1 MGRAELEKEVRFALV
16 MYGGVSL
23 AVYING
29 VAQEF
34 YSLVRAT
41 SGAAETGTAGTEA
54 VYRRLGAM
62 LGADG
67 VKPERGTGP
76 IRTRFVVDI
85 LSGTSAGGLNSIF
98 LAKALAKGLDFGVME
113 KLWVDQADIATL
125 LNDGGA
131 VTPVAGG
138 FTLKQQ
144 KPPQSLLSS
153 ERMYALLLSALGE
166 MDGKPS
172 KAPLVD
178 EVDLFV
184 TATDLRGLETR
195 LKLADDVVMEKRHR
209 NVFHFCASPYLERN
223 DFEKK
228 FNPFLAFAG
237 RCTAAFPIAFEP
249 MRLADIDAVLDRSV
263 PPLKNDALA
272 RSSSAE
278 WRPFLVDYIPED
290 GHAQDESGQV
300 PQRFRNRAFADGGY
314 LNNKPFSYAIEEL
327 GVRGGDLPYDRKL
340 VYIEPSP
347 ETLAEEGSA
356 APKPDALE
364 NAFEAAFAL
373 PRYQTI
379 REDLRRVVERNRLV
393 TRVQDV
399 IEGLEDTV
407 AQSDMLKQFKGESA
421 AQFAGKKLTELSDSR
436 GPLYAGYHRLKVKTV
451 TDELS
456 KTIGK
461 ALDLDEA
468 SDELHTLYF
477 VVRAWVQARYDQEGG
492 HKRKESRF
500 LLQFDLAYRERRLYA
515 LLARLDALYAGGAKS
530 DTIAQSTGID
540 KLLEKRSEPEKE
552 QWKTAIRAL
561 RGKRD
566 GETPV
571 RPCPAHQDKCPVKGH
586 GLVAVLGG
594 LRRQRN
600 ELQVRGAANP
610 LERARPDRVAW
621 RNWLRTLL
629 EGTDE
634 ECAEK
639 SAKLF
644 SKSPPPELLPLR
656 RQMVKMLACID
667 LALKKAFVCASRQVE
682 DLLGH
687 EAQPVEFDAGKVLSY
702 CMRKQYDAYDFYDA
716 VSFPILYGTDTGML
730 KVTAVHRISP
740 RDATSLIDEAK
751 DPKNRTKL
759 AGDTLSAFGAFFQ
772 ERWRR
777 NDLMW
782 GRLDGAERILNMLLP
797 GKELAARREELLKQA
812 QGEILLECMHAGD
825 VQSLLTAVADTVAKS
840 APGDAET
847 MLAQKALALPGSDT
861 RIRAFVTPERLVDYV
876 RASYAVDKVY
886 RPEWVLPVAARA
898 SKVAGEMLG
907 FLSTER
913 QWSKGPT
920 AWMVRLTRLFWG
932 AVEVAIPQRLSFAIV
947 RYLIRIYSLAALLV
961 VLTGVLL
968 GQSALGWAGVKM
980 FAAGFGIWLAVQLL
994 HDAMSGKGAL
1004 WRVVRLLLIAV
1015 VAALILGGVKL
1026 AIDDVPVWFEYVKA
1040 HVLGKG

>member
-1 MGRAELEKEVRFALV
+1 M
-16 MYGGVSL
+16 
-23 AVYING
+23 
-29 VAQEF
+29 
-34 YSLVRAT
+34 
-41 SGAAETGTAGTEA
+41 
-54 VYRRLGAM
+54 
-62 LGADG
+62 
-67 VKPERGTGP
+67 
-76 IRTRFVVDI
+76 
-85 LSGTSAGGLNSIF
+85 
-98 LAKALAKGLDFGVME
+98 
-113 KLWVDQADIATL
+113 
-125 LNDGGA
+125 
-131 VTPVAGG
+131 
-138 FTLKQQ
+138 
-144 KPPQSLLSS
+144 
-153 ERMYALLLSALGE
+153 
-166 MDGKPS
+166 
-172 KAPLVD
+172 PL
-178 EVDLFV
+178 
-184 TATDLRGLETR
+184 
-195 LKLADDVVMEKRHR
+195 
-209 NVFHFCASPYLERN
+209 
-223 DFEKK
+223 
-228 FNPFLAFAG
+228 
-237 RCTAAFPIAFEP
+237 
-249 MRLADIDAVLDRSV
+249 
-263 PPLKNDALA
+263 
-272 RSSSAE
+272 
-278 WRPFLVDYIPED
+278 
-290 GHAQDESGQV
+290 
-300 PQRFRNRAFADGGY
+300 RFRNRAFADGGY

-347 ETLAEEGSA
+347 ETLIEEGSD

-436 GPLYAGYHRLKVKTV
+436 GSLYAGYHWLKIKTV

-456 KTIGK
+456 RTIGK

-477 VVRAWVQARYDQEGG
+477 VVRAWVQSRYDQEGD
-492 HKRKESRF
+492 KKETESRF
-500 LLQFDLAYRERRLYA
+500 LLQFDLDYRERRLYA

-540 KLLEKRSEPEKE
+540 KLLEKRTEQQKE

-571 RPCPAHQDKCPVKGH
+571 RLQR
-586 GLVAVLGG
+586 LVLARVLGG
-594 LRRQRN
+594 LRRERN
-600 ELQVRGAANP
+600 ELQVRGAANA
-610 LERARPDRVAW
+610 LERAKPDGVAW
-621 RNWLRTLL
+621 RTWLRSLL

-656 RQMVKMLACID
+656 EQLVKMLACID
-667 LALKKAFVCASRQVE
+667 FALKKAFVCASRQVE
-682 DLLGH
+682 ELLGH
-687 EAQPVEFDAGKVLSY
+687 EALPVEFDAGKVLRY

-797 GKELAARREELLKQA
+797 GKELEARREVLLKQA

-825 VQSLLTAVADTVAKS
+825 VQNLLISVADTVAKS

-847 MLAQKALALPGSDT
+847 LLAQKALALPGSDA

-886 RPEWVLPVAARA
+886 RPEWALPVAARQQSSRGTA
-898 SKVAGEMLG
+898 RVPQHG
-907 FLSTER
+907 R
-913 QWSKGPT
+913 QWSK
-920 AWMVRLTRLFWG
+920 VRRRG
-932 AVEVAIPQRLSFAIV
+932 S
-947 RYLIRIYSLAALLV
+947 
-961 VLTGVLL
+961 
-968 GQSALGWAGVKM
+968 
-980 FAAGFGIWLAVQLL
+980 
-994 HDAMSGKGAL
+994 
-1004 WRVVRLLLIAV
+1004 
-1015 VAALILGGVKL
+1015 
-1026 AIDDVPVWFEYVKA
+1026 
-1040 HVLGKG
+1040 